1 MSDSPPPTILSRFG
15 AAAASG
21 ARKSLGAVAF
31 LLRIMVPVSLAVAL
45 LGWSGLLS
53 HIAAFLKPFMN
64 LIGLPGEAALAVI
77 SGALLTN
84 YSAIA
89 VLDGLHVSLRD
100 ATIVGV
106 MCLISHNLIVETAVM
121 KKAGSSALKMASLRV
136 GTSIVAAFIL
146 NLALPRALAD
156 IPFSAV
162 SGAGGAVG
170 AGLRQAFWPMIAGWL
185 RSTVSL
191 SLKIVAL
198 VTAIM
203 VLQKLLEEFRVTD
216 ALSRLLGPLM
226 RLFGLAAETSFLW
239 IVINIV
245 GYAYGAGITV
255 DATKSG
261 RMKLKDADLLNHH
274 AAISHSL
281 LEDTILYA
289 AVGIPV
295 LWLMVPRL
303 LLSVAVVWIERARRR
318 IAKRP
323 LRVGTY

>member
-1 MSDSPPPTILSRFG
+1 MDEREGMTIG
-15 AAAASG
+15 ARLGKAVADG
-21 ARKSLGAVAF
+21 ARKSVGAVAF
-31 LLRIMVPVSLAVAL
+31 LLRIMVPVSLAVAI

-53 HIAAFLKPFMN
+53 LIAAFLKPFMN
-64 LIGLPGEAALAVI
+64 LIGLPGEAALAII

-121 KKAGSSALKMASLRV
+121 KKAGSSALKMASLRIAV
-136 GTSIVAAFIL
+136 SFAAAFIL

-156 IPFSAV
+156 IPFSAAA
-162 SGAGGAVG
+162 GAGGAVG
-170 AGLRQAFWPMIAGWL
+170 AGVRQAFLPMIAGWL

-203 VLQKLLEEFRVTD
+203 VLQKLLEEFRVMD
-216 ALSRLLGPLM
+216 ALSSLLGPLM

-255 DATKSG
+255 AATESG
-261 RMKLKDADLLNHH
+261 RMKREDADLLNHH

-295 LWLMVPRL
+295 LWLMGPRL
-303 LLSVAVVWIERARRR
+303 LFSIAVVWVERARRHFS
-318 IAKRP
+318 KRP
-323 LRVGTY
+323 LRVGTI